1 MTLPLVASLR
11 GLFLV
16 GTLRVLVSAERRDL
30 PSFSAGT
37 SMPPRPPLLAVPL
50 VVLAFVFELVVFFVF
65 IVRLVLE
72 LVVFV
77 VFIVWLVREFGL
89 DHHVELV
96 LLLPPYPPTASQ

>member
-50 VVLAFVFELVVFFVF
+50 VVLAFVG
-65 IVRLVLE
+65 
-72 LVVFV
+72 
-77 VFIVWLVREFGL
+77 VWFGVTYVARVSARADWMVACVAAL
-89 DHHVELV
+89 DPSMDHDAALQACAV
-96 LLLPPYPPTASQ
+96 QQ